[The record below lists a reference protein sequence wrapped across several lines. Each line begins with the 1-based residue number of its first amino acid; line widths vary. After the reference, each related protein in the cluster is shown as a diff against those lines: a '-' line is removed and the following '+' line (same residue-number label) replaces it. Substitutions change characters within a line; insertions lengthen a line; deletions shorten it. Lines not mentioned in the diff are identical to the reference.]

1 MRPGKKVTLVSR
13 RAMIP
18 KSDCWQLLI
27 GCGLLNFQPLYTL
40 GDVLWYLQWQGLR
53 GQKVLNPIRQ
63 NLNAVSGCLYNMLKK
78 VV

>member
-1 MRPGKKVTLVSR
+1 MGR
-13 RAMIP
+13 
-18 KSDCWQLLI
+18 
-27 GCGLLNFQPLYTL
+27 GLLNFQPLYTL